1 MSVFIT
7 PFRLLS
13 RRSRRRAWGAC
24 APLLSVWAVMP
35 AALVVPVQARAQN
48 LIESK
53 TAEPEDPVAEAR
65 KLATT
70 GHRPE
75 ALEMLNKRL
84 AEKPTDSD
92 ARTLRGVI
100 LSWEGRYD
108 EARSDLENVL
118 AQHRDHGDALPALIN
133 VEMWSDHP
141 ARAEELARD
150 TLRRHPTDPDLLL
163 ARARALKSLNRNR
176 EALDVIGR
184 LLDIDPGNQKA
195 MQMKLDLGDS
205 LRRFTASFDHST
217 EWFSDGRTPW
227 QEEQIQ
233 LNRQTPIGS
242 IIARFDRANRFSLT
256 SQMVE
261 LDAYP
266 HIRRGTYAYLNVGYS
281 PDANLYP
288 QTRFGADLFQSLGH
302 GYEVTG
308 GLRQLH
314 FGGSV
319 RIYTAALTKYYGDW
333 MFTARTYLTPGV
345 VGTSR
350 SGQFQVRRYLGSGTD
365 YVTVRLGYG
374 SSPSEITELTDIQI
388 LNSQSF
394 ATEFNHMVGRRWMF
408 FAQFGYSYE
417 DRIGI
422 TGLRHYVADVTTFYR
437 F

>member
-1 MSVFIT
+1 MSAFIRRFHFLSGGRNQDGRG
-7 PFRLLS
+7 PLVILL
-13 RRSRRRAWGAC
+13 A
-24 APLLSVWAVMP
+24 LLLAAV
-35 AALVVPVQARAQN
+35 ALPAQN

-53 TAEPEDPVAEAR
+53 SAEPEDPVAEAR
-65 KLATT
+65 QLATS

-75 ALEMLNKRL
+75 ALEMLNQRL
-84 AEKPTDSD
+84 AAKPADSD

-108 EARSDLENVL
+108 EARADLEYVL
-118 AQHRDHGDALPALIN
+118 AVHRDHGDALPALIN

-141 ARAEELARD
+141 QHAEELAHD
-150 TLRRHPTDPDLLL
+150 SLRRHPTDPDLLL

-176 EALDVIGR
+176 EALDVIER
-184 LLDIDPGNQKA
+184 LLDVDPGNQKA
-195 MQMKLDLGDS
+195 QQMKLDLGDS

-233 LNRQTPIGS
+233 LNRQTPLGS
-242 IIARFDRANRFSLT
+242 VIARFDRADRFGLT

-261 LDAYP
+261 MDAYP

-302 GYEVTG
+302 GYEATG

-314 FGGSV
+314 FGGNV

-350 SGQFQVRRYLGSGTD
+350 SGQIQVRRYLGSGTD
-365 YVTVRLGYG
+365 YFTLRVGYG
-374 SSPSEITELTDIQI
+374 SSPSEITSVTDIQI
-388 LNSQSF
+388 LNSQSV
-394 ATEFNHMVGRRWMF
+394 ATEFNHMLGRRWMF

-422 TGLRHYVADVTTFYR
+422 NGLRHYLADVTTFYR